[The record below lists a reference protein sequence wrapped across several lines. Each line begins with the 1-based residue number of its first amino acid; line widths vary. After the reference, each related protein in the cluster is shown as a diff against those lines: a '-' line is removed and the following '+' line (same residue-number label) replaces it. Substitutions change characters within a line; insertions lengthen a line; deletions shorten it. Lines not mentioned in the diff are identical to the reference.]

1 MNVELLKNS
10 WAKKC
15 RKVAGVRWSWWWW
28 GGGGGVI
35 LEAGEAKIW
44 ERDGKKG
51 GKGREVER
59 GK

>member
-1 MNVELLKNS
+1 MNVELLKILGPKS
-10 WAKKC
+10 AEKLQ
-15 RKVAGVRWSWWWW
+15 GLGGHGGGG